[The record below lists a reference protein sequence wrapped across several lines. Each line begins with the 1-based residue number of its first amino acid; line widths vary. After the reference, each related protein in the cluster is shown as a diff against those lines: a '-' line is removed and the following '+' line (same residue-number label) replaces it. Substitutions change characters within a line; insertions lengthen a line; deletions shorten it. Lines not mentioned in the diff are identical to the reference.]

1 MPYLIILKEPVDGK
15 LQITSDFVICMD
27 NGVYVYPG
35 THIIP
40 LSSID
45 SIIVKP
51 E

>member
-15 LQITSDFVICMD
+15 SQMECEEIHLYPHTVATDFGFI
-27 NGVYVYPG
+27 NP
-35 THIIP
+35 
-40 LSSID
+40 SNID